1 VTPAQW
7 GALAYV
13 VSFLMVAV
21 IAYGGLDWLLRALVD
36 DEAMERLADRIFRL

>member
-21 IAYGGLDWLLRALVD
+21 IAFGALDWLLRTLVD
-36 DEAMERLADRIFRL
+36 DEALERLTDRIFGR